1 MSNITYFLAILAGR
15 LMRNQLILRSKIDLA
30 GVFKIPVRRLGWW
43 LALASLFLLA
53 FASSQLA
60 VADPEGSRVSFDA
73 EGIVLVDGK
82 LFFPIGV
89 FTYNIDPIV
98 LAELREVHCNT
109 VLHGFNPDQLNLLH
123 DHGLMA
129 VCETSE
135 PWIKA
140 AKDHPAL
147 LAWYLTDEPEN
158 RGVTPEDEHKQ
169 YLDLK
174 KTDPN
179 HPIGLCHTSFEAMT
193 KFKDACDFTMTD
205 IYPITKN
212 RDTNIM
218 GVSIMMDEARRI
230 HGQGWP
236 QWTYIQTFGG
246 PESDN
251 GVWAVPLPHE
261 LRFMTYQAL
270 VHRATGILY
279 FSYWPQQ
286 PRTWQSLATLN
297 GEIHRLVPR
306 LVAPGHDAML
316 KADNASIQVRQ
327 RVENKKD
334 AGLVI
339 AINTTP
345 KFVQTVLHLDHGADK
360 ITTPFEGRMITP
372 STKGELTERFPP
384 YGVHVY
390 TWGPEPNVALAREQ

>member
-1 MSNITYFLAILAGR
+1 MTSYTRFLTILAHG
-15 LMRNQLILRSKIDLA
+15 LMQYLGILQLKVEFA
-30 GVFKIPVRRLGWW
+30 EVFKNPRRFPA
-43 LALASLFLLA
+43 ALIIAPALLLLVASITQICA
-53 FASSQLA
+53 AA
-60 VADPEGSRVSFDA
+60 PGSRVSFND
-73 EGIVLVDGK
+73 EGIALVDGK
-82 LFFPIGV
+82 PFFPIGV
-89 FTYNIDPIV
+89 FTYSLDPTV

-158 RGVTPEDEHKQ
+158 RGVTPEGEHKR
-169 YLDLK
+169 YLELK
-174 KTDPN
+174 KTAPN

-261 LRFMTYQAL
+261 LRFMAYQAL
-270 VHRATGILY
+270 VHHATGMLY

-286 PRTWQSLATLN
+286 PRTWQSLAALN
-297 GEIHRLVPR
+297 REIQTLVPR
-306 LVAPGHDAML
+306 LIAPGHDAML
-316 KADNASIQVRQ
+316 KADSASIQVR
-327 RVENKKD
+327 RRLLAKD
-334 AGLVI
+334 KSGLVI

-345 KFVQTVLHLDHGADK
+345 KFVQTVLHLEHGAREM
-360 ITTPFEGRMITP
+360 IAPFEGRTIKL
-372 STKGELTERFPP
+372 SANGELPERFPP

-390 TWGPEPNVALAREQ
+390 TWGAEPNVILAREQQ

>member
-1 MSNITYFLAILAGR
+1 MKLKSAESRIEFPDK
-15 LMRNQLILRSKIDLA
+15 SKNT
-30 GVFKIPVRRLGWW
+30 RRLVR
-43 LALASLFLLA
+43 LLSLTALLA
-53 FASSQLA
+53 FLASPPA
-60 VADPEGSRVSFDA
+60 AIAARGSRVAFNDD
-73 EGIVLVDGK
+73 GIALVDGK
-82 LFFPIGV
+82 PFFPIGV
-89 FTYNIDPIV
+89 FTYNIDPTV
-98 LAELREVHCNT
+98 LAELHEVQCNT
-109 VLHGFNPDQLNLLH
+109 VLHSFNPDQLDLLH
-123 DHGLMA
+123 QHGLMA

-158 RGVTPEDEHKQ
+158 RGVTPESEHKR
-169 YLDLK
+169 YIDLK

-179 HPIGLCHTSFEAMT
+179 HPIGLCHTSFEALT

-246 PESDN
+246 PESDG

-261 LRFMTYQAL
+261 VRFMTYQAL

-297 GEIHRLVPR
+297 HEIQTLVPR

-316 KADNASIQVRQ
+316 KADDTNIQVRQ
-327 RVENKKD
+327 RVANKND
-334 AGLVI
+334 TGLVI

-345 KFVQTVLHLDHGADK
+345 KFVQTTLHLQQGADK
-360 ITTPFEGRMITP
+360 IITPFEARTINP
-372 STKGELTERFPP
+372 SPKGELIERFSP

-390 TWGPEPNVALAREQ
+390 TWGPEPNVTLAREQ